1 MMELAEL
8 GVSSQAV
15 GCTIPCALRAAA
27 SGPFFPVPL
36 PIPWDAASSQF
47 VLEGTCFSPCKFPAG
62 YMGED
67 AASSAP
73 QCQIE
78 FRPWFWMYSCSLW
91 RVGGSLKWFSSW
103 RELLEHRA
111 EQSSCRLPL
120 KGAPV
125 LQSPFT
131 CHKAKLCSNLS
142 RRLQLNNMNCSA
154 RLLAA

>member
-1 MMELAEL
+1 MFLTMQI
-8 GVSSQAV
+8 SSGLHGGGRSQQCSAV
-15 GCTIPCALRAAA
+15 PDRIQTL
-27 SGPFFPVPL
+27 V
-36 PIPWDAASSQF
+36 
-47 VLEGTCFSPCKFPAG
+47 
-62 YMGED
+62 
-67 AASSAP
+67 
-73 QCQIE
+73 
-78 FRPWFWMYSCSLW
+78 WMYSCSLW